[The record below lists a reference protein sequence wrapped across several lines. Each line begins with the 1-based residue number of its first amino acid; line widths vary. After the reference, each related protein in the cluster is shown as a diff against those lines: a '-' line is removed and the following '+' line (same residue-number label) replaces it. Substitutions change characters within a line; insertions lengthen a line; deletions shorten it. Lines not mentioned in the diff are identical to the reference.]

1 MKSARLGFLVWLT
14 LGGVTVA
21 TAGEWSFDLR
31 AGDGEVTSDL
41 FRATQ
46 FVLERPPFRFTVDES
61 LGYDVSSSSLTTFE
75 LRRFWSPRWASSLR
89 ARYSVLEL
97 DPMEGDSWVL
107 TENTETG
114 ESDRSLV
121 AFDRDPEPPS
131 RVEAIELALGLEFHP
146 APQGRVDP
154 FVGVS
159 IGTVDF
165 QPKDES
171 PVREVQGDL
180 GFGATAG
187 LNVDLTARSYF
198 VAAARWD
205 SLEADPFRSLGPLST
220 DVELDDSLTTTTL
233 ELGVGVRFGS
243 GGD

>member
-1 MKSARLGFLVWLT
+1 MKSAGFGFLVWLT
-14 LGGVTVA
+14 LGGFSA
-21 TAGEWSFDLR
+21 AAAAEWSFDLR
-31 AGDGEVTSDL
+31 AGDGDVAADL
-41 FRATQ
+41 FRATE
-46 FVLERPPFRFTVDES
+46 FVLETPPFRSTFETS
-61 LGYDVSSSSLTTFE
+61 QAYGVSPISFTTFE

-97 DPMEGDSWVL
+97 DTPEEAFFVV

-114 ESDRSLV
+114 EVVRGQI
-121 AFDRDPEPPS
+121 AFDRTPDPPS
-131 RVEAIELALGLEFHP
+131 RVEAIELALGVEFHP

-165 QPKDES
+165 QPENQS
-171 PVREVQGDL
+171 PVREVRGDL

-187 LNVDLTARSYF
+187 MNVDLSARSYF

-205 SLEADPFRSLGPLST
+205 SLEADPFRPLQGET
-220 DVELDDSLTTTTL
+220 AVEQDYDLTTTTL
-233 ELGVGVRFGS
+233 ELGIGVRFGS
-243 GGD
+243 GGN